1 MSKIKTIYKKT
12 SFMTNL
18 IKNGKWFV
26 WTQLI
31 EKLADTLT
39 PIYGNS
45 YSMRNLDYYKKFYL
59 LFPDA
64 EIVNTHVHNLDWL
77 HICE

>member
-1 MSKIKTIYKKT
+1 MNT
-12 SFMTNL
+12 TNR
-18 IKNGKWFV
+18 
-26 WTQLI
+26 
-31 EKLADTLT
+31 KLADTLT

-45 YSMRNLDYYKKFYL
+45 YSKRNLDYYKKFYL

-64 EIVNTHVHNLDWL
+64 EIVNMRVHNLDWL

>member
-1 MSKIKTIYKKT
+1 MICMNT
-12 SFMTNL
+12 TNR
-18 IKNGKWFV
+18 
-26 WTQLI
+26 
-31 EKLADTLT
+31 KLADTLT

-64 EIVNTHVHNLDWL
+64 EIVNMRVHNLDWL